1 MIQRA
6 YQYLSRPG
14 LGPLL
19 VKAVIGSAGLRF
31 AGIFFGFLVGVQ
43 LARGLGVEGYGI
55 YGLAMSIIALLT
67 VPIEIGLPQLLTRE
81 VAVAELTGN
90 RGRLRGI
97 LRWANRTAIFTT
109 ITIVILVAASLA
121 ATQEDLA
128 SPLSM
133 TLLAGL
139 LMAPLVAF
147 SNLRAATLR
156 GFHHI
161 VKGQLPDTLVRPA
174 SFSILLF
181 IVSLLSIPL
190 SPAFAMGLGAV
201 SAAVALVVGATMLRS
216 ALPSE
221 IRVAAAE
228 TQSRDWWASTL
239 PMALSEGMRV
249 LQGHLVILLLGFMAT
264 ASMVG
269 VFRAASSVYL
279 LIAVPFTLLN
289 IVGAPIIARLHA
301 QGDRARSQRLMSW
314 IALGIVGTTIL
325 LTLPFVVA
333 GEMLLSMVFGVG
345 FGDANAPLLVLCAS
359 AIINGFFG
367 ASTTLL
373 NMTGHHARVTR
384 ASGISLATL
393 AVTSPPLINYF
404 GVMGAASAA
413 ALSLILVN
421 ALAWRDALNLLGLDT
436 SVIKLLRPTQERA

>member
-1 MIQRA
+1 MIRRVT
-6 YQYLSRPG
+6 QYLSRPG

-19 VKAVIGSAGLRF
+19 IKTVIGSAGLRF
-31 AGIFFGFLVGVQ
+31 TGIFFGFLVGVQ
-43 LARGLGVEGYGI
+43 LARGLGVESYGI

-81 VAVAELTGN
+81 VAVADQGGN
-90 RGRLRGI
+90 QRRLRGI
-97 LRWANRTAIFTT
+97 MRWANRVVILST
-109 ITIVILVAASLA
+109 IAIVILAIVSLA

-147 SNLRAATLR
+147 SNLRGATLR
-156 GFHHI
+156 GLHHI
-161 VKGQLPDTLVRPA
+161 VRGQLPDTLVRPA

-190 SPAFAMGLGAV
+190 TPAFAMGLGAA
-201 SAAVALVVGATMLRS
+201 SAAVALAVGVTMLRR
-216 ALPSE
+216 ALPPE
-221 IRVAAAE
+221 VRVAAPE
-228 TQSRDWWASTL
+228 THAREWWASTL

-269 VFRAASSVYL
+269 VFRVANSVYL

-301 QGDRARSQRLMSW
+301 QEDKSRSQRLMSW
-314 IALGIVGTTIL
+314 IALGMVGTTIL
-325 LTLPFVVA
+325 LTLPFVAA
-333 GEMLLSMVFGVG
+333 GETLLSVVFGTG
-345 FGDANAPLLVLCAS
+345 FGDANAPLLVLCAG
-359 AIINGFFG
+359 AVINGFFG

-384 ASGISLATL
+384 AAGISLATL
-393 AVTSPPLINYF
+393 AVTSPPLIHYF
-404 GVMGAASAA
+404 GVMGAAMATA
-413 ALSLILVN
+413 FTLILAN
-421 ALAWRDALNLLGLDT
+421 GLAWRDALSLLGLDT
-436 SVIKLLRPTQERA
+436 SAVRLFRPIPKRT

>member
-1 MIQRA
+1 MIPRA
-6 YQYLSRPG
+6 YQYLSKPG

-43 LARGLGVEGYGI
+43 LARGLGVEGYGV
-55 YGLAMSIIALLT
+55 YGLAMSMIALLT

-81 VAVAELTGN
+81 VAVAELGGD

-97 LRWANRTAIFTT
+97 LHWANRTVIFTA
-109 ITIVILVAASLA
+109 ITIVLLVTASLA
-121 ATQEDLA
+121 TTQEDLT

-133 TLLAGL
+133 TLLVGL

-147 SNLRAATLR
+147 GNLRGAALR
-156 GFHHI
+156 GLHHI
-161 VKGQLPDTLVRPA
+161 VKGQVPDTLVRPA

-181 IVSLLSIPL
+181 VVALLSIPL
-190 SPAFAMGLGAV
+190 SPAFAMGLGAA
-201 SAAVALVVGATMLRS
+201 SAAVALVVGTIMLRR

-221 IRVAAAE
+221 VRIAPPE
-228 TQSRDWWASTL
+228 THSRDWWTSAL

-269 VFRAASSVYL
+269 VFRVANSVYL
-279 LIAVPFTLLN
+279 LIAIPFTLLN

-314 IALGIVGTTIL
+314 IALAMTGTTIL
-325 LTLPFVVA
+325 LTLPFVAA
-333 GEMLLSMVFGVG
+333 GENLLSVVFGTG
-345 FGDANAPLLVLCAS
+345 FGDANAPLLVLCGS
-359 AIINGFFG
+359 AVINGFFG
-367 ASTTLL
+367 ASATFL

-384 ASGISLATL
+384 AAGISLLSL
-393 AVTSPPLINYF
+393 AVTSPPLIHYF
-404 GVMGAASAA
+404 GVMGAASATA
-413 ALSLILVN
+413 FSLILAN
-421 ALAWRDALNLLGLDT
+421 ALAWRDALNLFGLDT
-436 SVIKLLRPTQERA
+436 SVFTLLRPAHKRA

>member
-6 YQYLSRPG
+6 CQYLSRPG
-14 LGPLL
+14 LGPLI
-19 VKAVIGSAGLRF
+19 VKTVIGSAGLRF

-55 YGLAMSIIALLT
+55 YGLAMSLIALLT
-67 VPIEIGLPQLLTRE
+67 VPVEIGLPQLLTRE

-97 LRWANRTAIFTT
+97 LLWANRTVTFTT
-109 ITIVILVAASLA
+109 ITIVILVAAALA

-128 SPLSM
+128 SPLPM

-147 SNLRAATLR
+147 ASLRGATLR
-156 GFHHI
+156 GLHHI

-181 IVSLLSIPL
+181 VVSLLSLPL

-201 SAAVALVVGATMLRS
+201 SAAVAFVVSATMLRR
-216 ALPSE
+216 ALPRE
-221 IRVAAAE
+221 IRVAAVE
-228 TQSRDWWASTL
+228 TQSRDWWASAL
-239 PMALSEGMRV
+239 PMSLSEGMRV

-269 VFRAASSVYL
+269 VFRVANSVYL

-314 IALGIVGTTIL
+314 IALGMVGTTLL

-333 GEMLLSMVFGVG
+333 GEMLLSIVFGAG
-345 FGDANAPLLVLCAS
+345 FGDANAPLLVLCGS
-359 AIINGFFG
+359 AMINGFFG

-373 NMTGHHARVTR
+373 NMTGYHARVTR

-393 AVTSPPLINYF
+393 AVTSPPLIHYF
-404 GVMGAASAA
+404 GVMGAASATA
-413 ALSLILVN
+413 FSLILVN
-421 ALAWRDALNLLGLDT
+421 ALAWRDAFNLLEVDT
-436 SVIKLLRPTQERA
+436 SFVKLLRPKRT

>member
-1 MIQRA
+1 MIRRVT
-6 YQYLSRPG
+6 QYLSRPG

-19 VKAVIGSAGLRF
+19 IKTVIGSAGLRF
-31 AGIFFGFLVGVQ
+31 TGIFFGFLVGVQ
-43 LARGLGVEGYGI
+43 LARGLGVESYGI

-81 VAVAELTGN
+81 VAVADQGGN
-90 RGRLRGI
+90 QRRLRGI
-97 LRWANRTAIFTT
+97 MRWANRVVILTT
-109 ITIVILVAASLA
+109 IAIVILAVASLA

-147 SNLRAATLR
+147 SNLRGATLR
-156 GFHHI
+156 GLHHI
-161 VKGQLPDTLVRPA
+161 VRGQLPDTLVRPA

-190 SPAFAMGLGAV
+190 TPAFAMGLGAA
-201 SAAVALVVGATMLRS
+201 SAAVALAVGVTMLRR
-216 ALPSE
+216 ALPPE
-221 IRVAAAE
+221 VRVAAPE
-228 TQSRDWWASTL
+228 TYAREWWASTL

-269 VFRAASSVYL
+269 VFRVANSVYL

-301 QGDRARSQRLMSW
+301 QEDKSRSQRLMSW
-314 IALGIVGTTIL
+314 IALGMVGTTIL
-325 LTLPFVVA
+325 LTLPFVAA
-333 GEMLLSMVFGVG
+333 GETLLSVVFGTG
-345 FGDANAPLLVLCAS
+345 FGDANAPLLVLCAG
-359 AIINGFFG
+359 AVINGFFG

-384 ASGISLATL
+384 AAGISLATL
-393 AVTSPPLINYF
+393 AVTSPPLIHYF
-404 GVMGAASAA
+404 GVMGAAMATA
-413 ALSLILVN
+413 FALILAN
-421 ALAWRDALNLLGLDT
+421 GLAWRDALSLLGLDT
-436 SVIKLLRPTQERA
+436 SAVRLFRPIQKRT